1 MLGLRKQGSCLLA
14 WEGVTGGVEV
24 QFCFCFFT
32 RYVPGYFIFLFIL
45 LCVLLSLVG
54 NFSCPY
60 FHINRVTF
68 FYSLKPKRTIPVLL
82 EIVAV
87 RWLVFDT
94 DSSVVCVCPVISSF

>member
-1 MLGLRKQGSCLLA
+1 MLA

-24 QFCFCFFT
+24 QFLLLFT
-32 RYVPGYFIFLFIL
+32 RYGSGYFIFLFIL
-45 LCVLLSLVG
+45 LLLSLVG
-54 NFSCPY
+54 NFSCAC
-60 FHINRVTF
+60 FQINRVTF

-94 DSSVVCVCPVISSF
+94 DSSVVCVYPVISSF